1 MRQRSGAANGFAIS
15 QLGGSVSQIAPDPIY
30 AAIETYKSV
39 DAAFLVRCRYED
51 DLAEKGIKLARG
63 DDDYRTPEMAALVD
77 ANIAARLALA
87 ETTPTTM
94 AGLLAV
100 LQFVREQSQDDFL
113 FDGDEESTC
122 FVASIEHAV
131 LGMLPHR

>member
-1 MRQRSGAANGFAIS
+1 
-15 QLGGSVSQIAPDPIY
+15 
-30 AAIETYKSV
+30 
-39 DAAFLVRCRYED
+39 
-51 DLAEKGIKLARG
+51 
-63 DDDYRTPEMAALVD
+63 MAALVD

-122 FVASIEHAV
+122 FVASIEHAGAACRGP
-131 LGMLPHR
+131 LGTPPGGPFVGNPTNGPSVR

>member
-1 MRQRSGAANGFAIS
+1 
-15 QLGGSVSQIAPDPIY
+15 
-30 AAIETYKSV
+30 
-39 DAAFLVRCRYED
+39 VRCRYED

-113 FDGDEESTC
+113 FDGDEGKTTSFSMATKR
-122 FVASIEHAV
+122 AHA
-131 LGMLPHR
+131 LSPRSSMPCLECCRTAKLTARRAGGRSARHRAALLSGTRPTARALDS